1 MTETQKREKNPSIT
15 IKIVIK
21 SQEKKSKRKEQ
32 VTAETARKQLTK

>member
-21 SQEKKSKRKEQ
+21 SQGKRVKEERKK
-32 VTAETARKQLTK
+32 